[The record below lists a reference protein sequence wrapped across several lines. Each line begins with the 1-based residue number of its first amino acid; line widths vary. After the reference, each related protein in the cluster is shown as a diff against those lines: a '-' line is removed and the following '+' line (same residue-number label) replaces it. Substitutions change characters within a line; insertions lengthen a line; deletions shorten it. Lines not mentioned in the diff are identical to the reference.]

1 MNDNLRSIIQTFLGV
16 FSMVA
21 LGQLMR
27 RLLLKRPE
35 DMRQLILYSRFYVW
49 ATIPCS
55 SFLALSSLRSMPT
68 EAYYLMACC
77 ACYEIVVMGLTM
89 PLYAFISNGPLRA
102 SCVVSTTALSTG
114 LYLALVDMLSGPRA
128 VATLLLFDIPNN
140 IVVFALSPYIMRW
153 AMSPGFGACLRRV
166 RNRRREAA
174 LESGAA
180 SEQNSVPRRTST
192 AGEAEQPE
200 APAEAAGVPPDP
212 VEVAC
217 NDPAGMVEEVIVPAA
232 AQGIEVVSVVSTD
245 DDYDDKRC
253 VELRPYATPEPCG
266 DDDRKGQ
273 TPGTHAP
280 KCPSDAEGS
289 EGEKQKPRMP
299 WVRRVARVVWS
310 PDGKRILFNL
320 PVWAL
325 VLGLGLGLGNVHLPE
340 MLLSILRIPKNANA
354 LMAYTMLGLMLDLN
368 LQTVKKLWPYVLTTI
383 VIRNVAGI
391 TTGIVLRVLLGPS
404 LSAYGRMI
412 VLFAFSMSLAS
423 PVQVMGQEV
432 GANVPMLALTSTI
445 SGLISFF
452 VLAVMFAIDGVPA
465 AS

>member
-1 MNDNLRSIIQTFLGV
+1 
-16 FSMVA
+16 MVA

-49 ATIPCS
+49 VTIPCT

-77 ACYEIVVMGLTM
+77 ACYEIVVMGVTM
-89 PLYAFISNGPLRA
+89 PLYAFVSNGPLRA
-102 SCVVSTTALSTG
+102 SCVVSTTAMSTG
-114 LYLALVDMLSGPRA
+114 LYIALVDMLSGSRA

-140 IVVFALSPYIMRW
+140 FVVFALSPFIMRW
-153 AMSPGFGACLRRV
+153 VLSPGWGAGLRRL
-166 RNRRREAA
+166 RDRRRAA
-174 LESGAA
+174 AA
-180 SEQNSVPRRTST
+180 PERTCNDVPPKT
-192 AGEAEQPE
+192 AGEAERE
-200 APAEAAGVPPDP
+200 APREEAGEPPDP

-217 NDPAGMVEEVIVPAA
+217 NDPTGM
-232 AQGIEVVSVVSTD
+232 IEVVVKPLGAEVS
-245 DDYDDKRC
+245 
-253 VELRPYATPEPCG
+253 
-266 DDDRKGQ
+266 KGQ
-273 TPGTHAP
+273 TLGTAP
-280 KCPSDAEGS
+280 ASDKDHCDG
-289 EGEKQKPRMP
+289 EGEKPQLS
-299 WVRRVARVVWS
+299 WTLRVARALWS

-354 LMAYTMLGLMLDLN
+354 LVAYTMLGLMLDLN
-368 LQTVKKLWPYVLTTI
+368 AKTIKKLWPYVLTTI

-391 TTGIVLRVLLGPS
+391 TTGVVLRVLLGSS

-423 PVQVMGQEV
+423 PVQVMGQEI
-432 GANVPMLALTSTI
+432 GANVPMLALTSTF